1 MNMGDM
7 TSPSSAHTIVN
18 TMPMAHDV
26 FKKPWLSNVTPRHK
40 MQDKGR
46 ACRLFVTLSLL
57 HKNDKTAWIMRLS
70 VDLSTFRG
78 ICPIIW
84 VVLECVYCL
93 SVKRERERSRPS
105 HDLCR
110 GNRTTSGSS
119 SQHARNYAQP
129 RLSLSR
135 RPFLDRWFNYRLR
148 SSFSCFPSLITSVSP
163 FLSFSSSSSSFF
175 FFSLTSVLTKIFRQ
189 VSFLLLPS
197 QLACPYLSFSP
208 LSAISPARDSG
219 ITQRNPASGC

>member
-1 MNMGDM
+1 
-7 TSPSSAHTIVN
+7 
-18 TMPMAHDV
+18 
-26 FKKPWLSNVTPRHK
+26 
-40 MQDKGR
+40 
-46 ACRLFVTLSLL
+46 
-57 HKNDKTAWIMRLS
+57 MRLS
-70 VDLSTFRG
+70 VDLSTFRN

-84 VVLECVYCL
+84 VVLECVYCV
-93 SVKRERERSRPS
+93 SVERERERKRSS
-105 HDLCR
+105 HDLRR

-175 FFSLTSVLTKIFRQ
+175 FSLTSVLTQISRQ

-197 QLACPYLSFSP
+197 QLACLYLSFSP
-208 LSAISPARDSG
+208 LSAVSRLV
-219 ITQRNPASGC
+219 TPASRNGIRHPDVKRRLPLKEIILVRLLEDKNGCGRCSLPPCAGALLALCCNDR